1 MQNKSILKR
10 FLIVVCMLCCA
21 LALIFGFSGCSGD
34 AKGITSAAI
43 NDKGEL
49 VITYTDGTTEN
60 LGKVT
65 GDKGDK
71 GDKGDQGEQGEQGEA
86 SRANKARRVIKASRV
101 NKARRVIKANRAN
114 RGLRA
119 SASKASPSTKT
130 ATSSSS

>member
-65 GDKGDK
+65 GDKGD
-71 GDKGDQGEQGEQGEA
+71 QG
-86 SRANKARRVIKASRV
+86 R
-101 NKARRVIKANRAN
+101 
-114 RGLRA
+114 
-119 SASKASPSTKT
+119 
-130 ATSSSS
+130 